1 MHALGINHEQTRPD
15 RDDYIFVDKSVV
27 EFPVSTQGKNYIN
40 LILIKTIFLEKFI
53 INDIKN
59 Y

>member
-27 EFPVSTQGKNYIN
+27 EFPVSTQEKNYIY
-40 LILIKTIFLEKFI
+40 I
-53 INDIKN
+53 
-59 Y
+59 